1 MCVIKGACSHVF
13 PRGGRVMPG
22 EEEGSR
28 VVVAEAGSRK
38 AHFIGIA
45 GIGMAAT
52 ALLLREQGWS
62 VTGSDE
68 GFYPPASEIL
78 PRVGI
83 HVTSPHAA
91 ANLPPD
97 ADAIVIGKHAKLTQE
112 NPEVA
117 AAFASGKPILSF
129 PDVLAQVTC
138 NRDRIV
144 VAGSYGKSTS
154 ASLLAWVL
162 VHAGKHPGYFLGA
175 VPKNMPSNAALGSD
189 APFILEGDEY
199 PSSNTDPRAK
209 FLHYA
214 PAALLLTSAV
224 HDHVNV
230 FPTHADYLGPF
241 QQLVANLPSDG
252 LLVACADEPHAMSL
266 ARRAPCRVITY
277 GLHDANAAYRAENII
292 YGEESTFELIGP
304 GIREPMKT
312 MQLGAHN
319 VQNMV
324 GAAALLLEKK
334 LATASEIAAAF
345 ASYQGIIRRLDKLT
359 TNSPIPLYEG
369 FGSSREKSRAAID
382 AIRLHFPGRR
392 LVIVFEPHTFSWRS
406 RDTLFWY
413 DSVFEGA
420 SEVFVYQPPSH
431 GAASHDQVSQ
441 SEIVE
446 RIAAT
451 GLPATKLGADKAA
464 DVAGVIAH
472 LHPDDV
478 VLVLTTGDLGGM
490 IPILVDKL
498 NSSA

>member
-1 MCVIKGACSHVF
+1 VA
-13 PRGGRVMPG
+13 
-22 EEEGSR
+22 
-28 VVVAEAGSRK
+28 VAEPGPRK

-78 PRVGI
+78 PRAGI
-83 HVTSPHAA
+83 RVASPHAA
-91 ANLPPD
+91 ANVPSD

-129 PDVLAQVTC
+129 PDVLAQVTR

-144 VAGSYGKSTS
+144 VAGSYGKSTT

-189 APFILEGDEY
+189 GPFILEGDEY

-214 PAALLLTSAV
+214 PQSLLLTSAV

-230 FPTHADYLGPF
+230 FPTHAEYLAPF
-241 QQLVANLPSDG
+241 EQLIGQLPPDG
-252 LLVACADEPHAMSL
+252 LLVVCADEPHAMNL
-266 ARRAPCRVITY
+266 ARAAPCRAVTY
-277 GLHDANAAYRAENII
+277 TLFDKDSDYRAENIS
-292 YGEESTFELIGP
+292 YGEESTFDLIGP
-304 GIREPMKT
+304 GIRRPVRT
-312 MQLGAHN
+312 AQLGAHN
-319 VQNMV
+319 IQNMI
-324 GAAALLLEKK
+324 GASALLIEKG
-334 LATASEIAAAF
+334 LATPAEIAAAF
-345 ASYQGIIRRLDKLT
+345 ALYQGIVRRLDKLT
-359 TNSPIPLYEG
+359 TRSPIPLYEG

-382 AIRLHFPGRR
+382 AIRLHFPKKR
-392 LVIVFEPHTFSWRS
+392 LVIVFEPYTFSWRS

-413 DSVFEGA
+413 DTVFDGA
-420 SEVFVYQPPSH
+420 DEVFVYQPPSH
-431 GAASHDQVSQ
+431 GATSHNQVSQ
-441 SEIVE
+441 KEIFD
-446 RIAAT
+446 RIAAS
-451 GLPATKLGADKAA
+451 GLVVTKLGADKSA
-464 DVAGVIAH
+464 DVATIAKQ
-472 LHPDDV
+472 LKPNDV
-478 VLVLTTGDLGGM
+478 VLVLTTGDIGGL
-490 IPILVDKL
+490 IPPLVRAL
-498 NSSA
+498 ESAA

>member
-1 MCVIKGACSHVF
+1 
-13 PRGGRVMPG
+13 
-22 EEEGSR
+22 
-28 VVVAEAGSRK
+28 VAAAQSGPRK

-52 ALLLREQGWS
+52 ALLLREQGWL

-78 PRVGI
+78 PRAGI
-83 HVTSPHAA
+83 GVTSPHAA
-91 ANLPPD
+91 ENVPAD

-129 PDVLAQVTC
+129 PDVLAEVTR

-162 VHAGKHPGYFLGA
+162 VDAGKHPGYFLGA

-214 PAALLLTSAV
+214 PQSLLLTSAV

-230 FPTHADYLGPF
+230 FSTHADYLAPF
-241 QQLVANLPSDG
+241 KQLIANLPSSG
-252 LLVACADEPHAMSL
+252 LLVACADEPHAM
-266 ARRAPCRVITY
+266 AIANAAPCRVVTY
-277 GLHDANAAYRAENII
+277 ALSDANAAYRTENIV
-292 YGEESTFELIGP
+292 YGEESTFDFISP
-304 GIREPMKT
+304 AIRQPMQT

-319 VQNMV
+319 IQNMI
-324 GAAALLLEKK
+324 GAAALLVEKE
-334 LATASEIAAAF
+334 LATPAEIAAAF
-345 ASYQGIIRRLDKLT
+345 ASYRGIVRRLDKLT
-359 TNSPIPLYEG
+359 TRSPIPLYEG

-382 AIRLHFPGRR
+382 AIRLHFPNKR
-392 LVIVFEPHTFSWRS
+392 LVIVFEPYTFSWRS
-406 RDTLFWY
+406 RDALHWY
-413 DSVFEGA
+413 DTVFDGA
-420 SEVFVYQPPSH
+420 AEVFVYQPPSH
-431 GAASHDQVSQ
+431 GAALPNHVSQ
-441 SEIVE
+441 DEIVA
-446 RIAAT
+446 RIAAA
-451 GLPATKLGADKAA
+451 GMPVISIGADKNTDLAA
-464 DVAGVIAH
+464 ITGQLKPND
-472 LHPDDV
+472 L
-478 VLVLTTGDLGGM
+478 VLVLTTGDLGGL
-490 IPILVDKL
+490 IPRLVEKL
-498 NSSA
+498 DSAA

>member
-1 MCVIKGACSHVF
+1 
-13 PRGGRVMPG
+13 
-22 EEEGSR
+22 
-28 VVVAEAGSRK
+28 VAAAQAESGK

-52 ALLLREQGWS
+52 ALLLSEQGWS

-78 PRVGI
+78 PRAGI
-83 HVTSPHAA
+83 RVNSPHAA
-91 ANLPPD
+91 GNLPGD
-97 ADAIVIGKHAKLTQE
+97 ADIVVIGKHAKLTQD

-117 AAFASGKPILSF
+117 AAFASGKRILSF
-129 PDVLAQVTC
+129 PDVLADVTR

-162 VHAGKHPGYFLGA
+162 VHAGRRPGYFLGA
-175 VPKNMPSNAALGSD
+175 VPKNLPSNAALGSD

-214 PAALLLTSAV
+214 PQSLLLTSAV

-230 FPTHADYLGPF
+230 FPTHADYLAPF
-241 QQLVANLPSDG
+241 HELTANLPPDG
-252 LLVACADEPHAMSL
+252 LLVVCADEPHAMTL
-266 ARRAPCRVITY
+266 ARAAPCRVVTY
-277 GLHDANAAYRAENII
+277 ALSDANAAYRAETIV
-292 YGEESTFELIGP
+292 YGEESTFDLIGP
-304 GIREPMKT
+304 GIRQPMKT
-312 MQLGAHN
+312 TQLGAHN
-319 VQNMV
+319 IQNMI

-334 LATASEIAAAF
+334 LATPYEVAAAF
-345 ASYQGIIRRLDKLT
+345 AAFGGILRRLDKLT
-359 TNSPIPLYEG
+359 ARSPVPVYEG
-369 FGSSREKSRAAID
+369 FGSSREKARAAID
-382 AIRLHFPGRR
+382 AMRLHFPQKR

-413 DSVFEGA
+413 DSVFDGA
-420 SEVFVYQPPSH
+420 TEVFVYQPPSH

-441 SEIVE
+441 NEIVE

-451 GLPATKLGADKAA
+451 GLRVMKLGAEKAA
-464 DVAGVIAH
+464 DVSRIVAN
-472 LHPDDV
+472 LKSDDV

-490 IPILVDKL
+490 IPMLVQKL
-498 NSSA
+498 DSTG

>member
-1 MCVIKGACSHVF
+1 MT
-13 PRGGRVMPG
+13 
-22 EEEGSR
+22 
-28 VVVAEAGSRK
+28 VAETGARK

-52 ALLLREQGWS
+52 ALLLREQGWF

-78 PRVGI
+78 PRAGI
-83 HVTSPHAA
+83 SVASPHAA
-91 ANLPPD
+91 ANVPAD

-129 PDVLAQVTC
+129 PDVLANVTR

-154 ASLLAWVL
+154 ASLIAWVL
-162 VHAGKHPGYFLGA
+162 IHAGKYPGYFLGA

-209 FLHYA
+209 FLHYS
-214 PAALLLTSAV
+214 PRALMLTSAV

-230 FPTHADYLGPF
+230 FPTHADYLAPF
-241 QQLVANLPSDG
+241 KELIANLPAAG
-252 LLVACADEPHAMSL
+252 LLVVCADEPHAMAL
-266 ARRAPCRVITY
+266 ARGAPCRLVTY
-277 GLHDANAAYRAENII
+277 ALSDAQALYRAENIT
-292 YGEESTFELIGP
+292 YGEESTFDLIGP
-304 GIREPMKT
+304 GIRQPMRT

-319 VQNMV
+319 IQNMV
-324 GAAALLLEKK
+324 GAAALLLEKQ
-334 LATASEIAAAF
+334 LATASDIASAF
-345 ASYQGIIRRLDKLT
+345 ASYQGIVRRLDKLT
-359 TNSPIPLYEG
+359 TRSPIPVYEG

-382 AIRLHFPGRR
+382 AIRLHFPDKR

-413 DSVFEGA
+413 DTVFDGA
-420 SEVFVYQPPSH
+420 AEVFVYQPPEH
-431 GAASHDQVSQ
+431 GAASHNQVSQ
-441 SEIVE
+441 DEIVG
-446 RIAAT
+446 RIEAT
-451 GLPATKLGADKAA
+451 GIGVTKLGADATA
-464 DVAGVIAH
+464 DATVVAKH
-472 LHPDDV
+472 LKPGDV
-478 VLVLTTGDLGGM
+478 VLVLTTGNLGGLL
-490 IPILVDKL
+490 PKLVGAL
-498 NSSA
+498 EQRT

>member
-1 MCVIKGACSHVF
+1 VAVSQAGA
-13 PRGGRVMPG
+13 G
-22 EEEGSR
+22 
-28 VVVAEAGSRK
+28 K

-78 PRVGI
+78 PRAGI
-83 HVTSPHAA
+83 NVVSPHAA
-91 ANLPPD
+91 ANVPPD

-129 PDVLAQVTC
+129 PDVLAQVTR

-144 VAGSYGKSTS
+144 VAGSYGKSTT

-162 VHAGKHPGYFLGA
+162 VHAGKRPGYFLGA
-175 VPKNMPSNAALGSD
+175 VPKNMPSNAALGGD

-214 PAALLLTSAV
+214 PQSLLLTSAV

-230 FPTHADYLGPF
+230 FPTHADYLAPF
-241 QQLVANLPSDG
+241 RQLVAGLPPDG
-252 LLVACADEPHAMSL
+252 LLVACADEPHAMAL
-266 ARRAPCRVITY
+266 AGAAPCRVVTY
-277 GLHDANAAYRAENII
+277 GLSDANAAYRAESVV

-304 GIREPMKT
+304 RLRQPMKT
-312 MQLGAHN
+312 TQLGAHN

-324 GAAALLLEKK
+324 GAAALLLEKA
-334 LATASEIAAAF
+334 LATPREIAAAF

-359 TNSPIPLYEG
+359 TRSSIPVYEG
-369 FGSSREKSRAAID
+369 FGSSREKSRAAIE
-382 AIRLHFPGRR
+382 AIRLHFPDKR
-392 LVIVFEPHTFSWRS
+392 LVILFEPYTFSWRS

-413 DSVFEGA
+413 DTVFDGA
-420 SEVFVYQPPSH
+420 SEVLVYQPPDH
-431 GAASHDQVSQ
+431 GAASHNQVSQ
-441 SEIVE
+441 EEIVE
-446 RIAAT
+446 RIVAA
-451 GLPATKLGADKAA
+451 GMPVTKLGKDDKADLA
-464 DVAGVIAH
+464 SIFGKLRVG
-472 LHPDDV
+472 DV
-478 VLVLTTGDLGGM
+478 VLVLTTGNLGGLIPRM
-490 IPILVDKL
+490 IETLE
-498 NSSA
+498 STA

>member
-1 MCVIKGACSHVF
+1 VTAAQ
-13 PRGGRVMPG
+13 
-22 EEEGSR
+22 
-28 VVVAEAGSRK
+28 AEPRK

-78 PRVGI
+78 PRAGI
-83 HVTSPHAA
+83 RVASPHAA
-91 ANLPPD
+91 ENVPAD
-97 ADAIVIGKHAKLTQE
+97 AEAIVIGKHAKLTRD

-117 AAFASGKPILSF
+117 AAFASGKRILSF
-129 PDVLAQVTC
+129 PDVLAEVTR

-162 VHAGKHPGYFLGA
+162 VHAGRHPGYFLGA
-175 VPKNMPSNAALGSD
+175 VPKNMPSNAALGRD

-214 PAALLLTSAV
+214 PQSLLLTSAV

-230 FPTHADYLGPF
+230 FPTHAEYLAPF
-241 QQLVANLPSDG
+241 RELVADLPPDG
-252 LLVACADEPHAMSL
+252 LLVVCADEPHAMTL
-266 ARRAPCRVITY
+266 ARAAPCRVVTY
-277 GLHDANAAYRAENII
+277 ALSDANALYRAEDIL
-292 YGEESTFELIGP
+292 YGEESTFDLIGP
-304 GIREPMKT
+304 GIRQPMKT

-319 VQNMV
+319 IENMI
-324 GAAALLLEKK
+324 GAAALLLEKG
-334 LATASEIAAAF
+334 LATSREIAAAF
-345 ASYQGIIRRLDKLT
+345 ASYNGIVRRLDKLT
-359 TNSPIPLYEG
+359 TRSPVPVYEG

-382 AIRLHFPGRR
+382 AIRLHFPNTR
-392 LVIVFEPHTFSWRS
+392 LLIVFEPYTFSWRS

-413 DSVFEGA
+413 DSVFDGA
-420 SEVFVYQPPSH
+420 AEIFVYQPPSH

-441 SEIVE
+441 QEIID
-446 RIAAT
+446 RIAGT
-451 GLPATKLGADKAA
+451 GLTVTGIGADTNTDLAA
-464 DVAGVIAH
+464 ITDR
-472 LHPDDV
+472 LKPYDV
-478 VLVLTTGDLGGM
+478 VLVLTTGNLGGL
-490 IPILVDKL
+490 IPRLVEKL
-498 NSSA
+498 DSAV